1 MTTSTNGGDQKK
13 SRKRRRTQEERRQE
27 TSTRLLDAALQI
39 LLARGYSRFRI
50 ADATALAG
58 VSRGGQTHHFATKND
73 LIEAAIE
80 RVFESEVHQVES
92 EAGSAETADLLQ
104 KGANSID
111 AFLASDLYKVSLN
124 MLISAGSSEQFA
136 DRVRTISA
144 RSRRPIEAAWIKR
157 LTDSGVEH
165 EKAEE
170 AFWLLWSVQ
179 RGISVEKRIGG
190 DPGGDDDIL
199 DLTIEML
206 NDYLEPGSQPAGAL
220 R

>member
-1 MTTSTNGGDQKK
+1 MTTSTSGGDQKK

-27 TSTRLLDAALQI
+27 TSTRLLDAALKI

-92 EAGSAETADLLQ
+92 EAGNAETSDLLQ
-104 KGANSID
+104 KGAQSID

-124 MLISAGSSEQFA
+124 MLISAGSSELFA

-144 RSRRPIEAAWIKR
+144 RSRRPIETAWVKR

-206 NDYLEPGSQPAGAL
+206 NTYLEPGSQTAGAL